1 MFGYIISFVAGALI
15 GILGNKLF
23 KKRGWGFG
31 ENIVAAGVAGLVGN
45 YYLVTYFHSIDN
57 RFLLFGLPGL
67 IGATVIMSIIWFVYS
82 YDNSEE
88 Y

>member
-1 MFGYIISFVAGALI
+1 MFGYIVSFIAGALI
-15 GILGNKLF
+15 GLLGNKLF

-31 ENIVAAGVAGLVGN
+31 GNIVAGGVAGLIGN
-45 YYLVTYFHSIDN
+45 HYLVPYLHSIEN
-57 RFLLFGLPGL
+57 SFLLFGLSGL